1 MIEIPGLDQ
10 NRLRNICK
18 EDNLSLVILFGSH
31 SRGHADK
38 NSDLDLAILADRKA
52 INDDFEFSLLITFIH
67 LIQKDNLDL
76 VLLNRADPLLQFQIA
91 RYGTLLYEKSPGLF
105 NWFKVQAMKNYDD
118 AQKFI
123 QLGEAY
129 VQNFLR
135 GKRSHGKQRCHPP
148 QVS

>member
-1 MIEIPGLDQ
+1 MLEIPGLDQ

-31 SRGHADK
+31 SRGQADK
-38 NSDLDLAILADRKA
+38 NSDLDLAVLADRKA
-52 INDDFEFSLLITFIH
+52 INDDFEFSLLTTFIH
-67 LIQKDNLDL
+67 LIQRDNLDL
-76 VLLNRADPLLQFQIA
+76 VLLNRADPLLQSQIA

-105 NWFKVQAMKNYDD
+105 NRFRVQAMKNYDD

-129 VQNFLR
+129 VHNFLK
-135 GKRSHGKQRCHPP
+135 GKRSHGKRRCHPP